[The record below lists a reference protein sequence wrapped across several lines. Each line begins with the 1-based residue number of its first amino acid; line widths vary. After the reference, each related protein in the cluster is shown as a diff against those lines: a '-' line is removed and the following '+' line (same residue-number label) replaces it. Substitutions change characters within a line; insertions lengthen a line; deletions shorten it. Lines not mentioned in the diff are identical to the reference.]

1 MEKARPGK
9 VSNLGLV
16 SSSNFGG
23 LWAIEMV
30 SGCLV
35 SSPGMIRQR
44 NICTS

>member
-1 MEKARPGK
+1 MEKARLGK

-30 SGCLV
+30 SSCLV
-35 SSPGMIRQR
+35 SGPEML
-44 NICTS
+44 